1 MTNHKFIKISE
12 QIRDL
17 CDDMS
22 SQQIKDLIQLLEYD
36 IEEIEQAE

>member
-1 MTNHKFIKISE
+1 MTNREFIQTSE

-22 SQQIKDLIQLLEYD
+22 ARQIKDLIQLLEYD
-36 IEEIEQAE
+36 MEEK